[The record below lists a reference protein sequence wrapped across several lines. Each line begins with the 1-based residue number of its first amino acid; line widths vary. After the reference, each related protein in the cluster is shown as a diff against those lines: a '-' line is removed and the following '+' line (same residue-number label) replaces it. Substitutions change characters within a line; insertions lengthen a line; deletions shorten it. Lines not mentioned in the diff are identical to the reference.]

1 MSHPFLRSMDL
12 TAMTARNVQTP
23 AKPRR
28 PGRPSGGAKGAD
40 KREHL
45 LDTALNLFARQ
56 GIVDTSL
63 NAIAREANVTP
74 AMLHYYF
81 HNRDQLLDVLIEE
94 RFLPVRKMAGEV
106 FDANADDPVTAFTL
120 LAQRFIDI
128 ALEHPWFAPL
138 WLREVMSESGVLKQR
153 MDERFG
159 DERRQ
164 IALQSITRWQAQG
177 KLNPDL
183 EPSLLFFTLF
193 GITLLPL
200 ATAPKWRRERD
211 KGQLNVEDIAR
222 HAVALLRYGIGPA
235 R

>member
-1 MSHPFLRSMDL
+1 M
-12 TAMTARNVQTP
+12 
-23 AKPRR
+23 
-28 PGRPSGGAKGAD
+28 
-40 KREHL
+40 

-128 ALEHPWFAPL
+128 ALEHPGSPRCGCGRL
-138 WLREVMSESGVLKQR
+138 
-153 MDERFG
+153 
-159 DERRQ
+159 
-164 IALQSITRWQAQG
+164 
-177 KLNPDL
+177 
-183 EPSLLFFTLF
+183 
-193 GITLLPL
+193 
-200 ATAPKWRRERD
+200 
-211 KGQLNVEDIAR
+211 
-222 HAVALLRYGIGPA
+222 
-235 R
+235 

>member
-1 MSHPFLRSMDL
+1 
-12 TAMTARNVQTP
+12 MTARNVQTP

-81 HNRDQLLDVLIEE
+81 HNREQLLDVLIEE

-106 FDANADDPVTAFTL
+106 FDANADDPVTAFTQ

-159 DERRQ
+159 NERHQ
-164 IALQSITRWQAQG
+164 IALQAIARWQAQG
-177 KLNPDL
+177 KLNSDL
-183 EPSLLFFTLF
+183 EPALLFFTLF

-200 ATAPKWRRERD
+200 ATARPAAGWRAPAPLGAGSVDPATDTRS
-211 KGQLNVEDIAR
+211 AA
-222 HAVALLRYGIGPA
+222 AVKLTS
-235 R
+235 